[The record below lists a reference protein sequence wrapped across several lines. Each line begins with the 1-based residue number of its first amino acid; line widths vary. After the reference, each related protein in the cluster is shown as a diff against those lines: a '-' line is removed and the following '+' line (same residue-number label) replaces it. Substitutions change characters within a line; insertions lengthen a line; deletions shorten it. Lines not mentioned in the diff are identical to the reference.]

1 MDALD
6 DVAEMAAWLR
16 RSVVFA
22 HILQHFSLY
31 VCMIHQ
37 EQ

>member
-6 DVAEMAAWLR
+6 SVAKVAALLG
-16 RSVVFA
+16 RSIVFA